1 MREIRYKE
9 KGKGREGV
17 VEKEKKIYRD
27 RASWEEREGAGERDR
42 ERERE
47 ERRGEYLFIIYHPTV
62 FYLIYLFKLYQ

>member
-27 RASWEEREGAGERDR
+27 RASWEEKEREREGAGEREI
-42 ERERE
+42 ER
-47 ERRGEYLFIIYHPTV
+47 
-62 FYLIYLFKLYQ
+62 